1 MTEFANSARS
11 MKVTKLNRAGNRR
24 GMSEGSRKT
33 QFKKKSTSKSTAK
46 SAPRPSGPLN
56 KAGNRRGMSAG
67 SRKTQFT
74 KKSVIAN
81 TPTAKRTPQQRVQA
95 ARIKKSDKAPPVGKK
110 GSIQDMI
117 DDVMSVEGE
126 SIKKS
131 LMGMAQRLNA
141 PASDIARIASA
152 DVADLERAYN
162 DNGLVFES
170 YWEYPIYSGETRG
183 DTLDEILA
191 MVGV

>member
-1 MTEFANSARS
+1 M
-11 MKVTKLNRAGNRR
+11 TKLNRAGNRR

-33 QFKKKSTSKSTAK
+33 QFKAKSKSKTTAK
-46 SAPRPSGPLN
+46 PTPRPSGPLN

-74 KKSVIAN
+74 KKSTIAN
-81 TPTAKRTPQQRVQA
+81 TPTAKRTPQQRAQA
-95 ARIKKSDKAPPVGKK
+95 SRIKKSDKTPSTSKG

-131 LMGMAQRLNA
+131 LLGMAQKLNA

-170 YWEYPIYSGETRG
+170 YWEYPVYAGETRS
-183 DTLDEILA
+183 DTLNEILA
-191 MVGV
+191 MVGL